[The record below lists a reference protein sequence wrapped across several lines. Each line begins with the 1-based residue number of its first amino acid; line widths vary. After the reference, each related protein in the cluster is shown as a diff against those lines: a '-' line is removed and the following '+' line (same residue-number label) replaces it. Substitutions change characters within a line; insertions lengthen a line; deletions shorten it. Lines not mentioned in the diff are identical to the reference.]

1 MVLDIWNRNLILEDV
16 NKEYSL
22 TSTELFILKVLA
34 NNKDNYVEDFK
45 KIEYCTT
52 GTIRKGINR
61 IRDKIPELDIRTNY
75 HGGYFCKNK
84 VRIIGR
90 R

>member
-16 NKEYSL
+16 NKKYSL
-22 TSTELFILKVLA
+22 TSAEVFILKVLA
-34 NNKDNYVEDFK
+34 NNKDNDVEDFRK
-45 KIEYCTT
+45 FEYCTVD
-52 GTIRKGINR
+52 TIRKGINR

-75 HGGYFCKNK
+75 HGGYFWKNK
-84 VRIIGR
+84 VKIIGR